1 MELAASHC
9 NYSCILCRTTSGRS
23 RGRRPPYFQTKLRP
37 KGPKNFFGDPP
48 LSKGLYQPLSTLW
61 QLSGADRC
69 EGQLTKII
77 SPEAI
82 PGNKESCCPEDYK
95 KLFEKIIHLLVAEV
109 STFISNAQSQGKK
122 NFYFSGIVNGLKPGV
137 IPLIGQ
143 FSRDFIGH
151 LSVKP

>member
-61 QLSGADRC
+61 QLSDADRC

-109 STFISNAQSQGKK
+109 STFISNARSQGKK
-122 NFYFSGIVNGLKPGV
+122 KLLLQWNSEWFEARSHSIDWS
-137 IPLIGQ
+137 IQ
-143 FSRDFIGH
+143 S
-151 LSVKP
+151 